1 MESTWEEKWENGI
14 QIVRG
19 LSGRFD
25 GLEDVQ
31 LQGRV
36 DVLTHE
42 SSASHSPVDF
52 LLSSWCQEPTFLLSQ
67 EMEEDLA
74 QYMKRNWCKA
84 QSLPHFREM
93 SPGGREKFIRG
104 KLAKCCGE
112 FRMLQTLCTLIQ
124 EPPRPRWGDPKK
136 GTRSSGHQ
144 RVEPGRSGG
153 SPRPS
158 NCNAAGALESH
169 PKSSV

>member
-1 MESTWEEKWENGI
+1 MERTWEEKWEHGI

-42 SSASHSPVDF
+42 SLASHSPVD
-52 LLSSWCQEPTFLLSQ
+52 LLLNSWCPEPTSSLSQ

-74 QYMKRNWCKA
+74 EYMKRYWGKA
-84 QSLPHFREM
+84 QSLAHFREM
-93 SPGGREKFIRG
+93 SPAGRERFMRG

-112 FRMLQTLCTLIQ
+112 FRMLQTLCTLIH
-124 EPPRPRWGDPKK
+124 ETPRLRERDPKK
-136 GTRSSGHQ
+136 GTSRSGHKRAEQ
-144 RVEPGRSGG
+144 DRVV
-153 SPRPS
+153 
-158 NCNAAGALESH
+158 AAA
-169 PKSSV
+169 KRT

>member
-1 MESTWEEKWENGI
+1 MESTWEEKWEHGI

-31 LQGRV
+31 LQGKV

-42 SSASHSPVDF
+42 SLASHSPVD
-52 LLSSWCQEPTFLLSQ
+52 LLLNSWCQEPTFSLSQ

-74 QYMKRNWCKA
+74 QYMKRNWGKA

-93 SPGGREKFIRG
+93 SPRGREKFIRG
-104 KLAKCCGE
+104 KVAKCCGE
-112 FRMLQTLCTLIQ
+112 FRMLQTLCTLIH
-124 EPPRPRWGDPKK
+124 ETPRLRERDPKK
-136 GTRSSGHQ
+136 GTSRSGHQ
-144 RVEPGRSGG
+144 SAEQDRVV
-153 SPRPS
+153 
-158 NCNAAGALESH
+158 AAA
-169 PKSSV
+169 KCT

>member
-1 MESTWEEKWENGI
+1 MGGTWEENWENGI
-14 QIVRG
+14 HIVRG

-42 SSASHSPVDF
+42 SLASHSPVD
-52 LLSSWCQEPTFLLSQ
+52 LLLNSWCQEPTFSLSQ

-74 QYMKRNWCKA
+74 QYMKRNWGKA

-93 SPGGREKFIRG
+93 SPRGREKFIRG
-104 KLAKCCGE
+104 KVAKCCGE

-124 EPPRPRWGDPKK
+124 EPPRLRESDPKK
-136 GTRSSGHQ
+136 GTSRGSHQ
-144 RVEPGRSGG
+144 RAEQDRVV
-153 SPRPS
+153 
-158 NCNAAGALESH
+158 AAA
-169 PKSSV
+169 KCT

>member
-1 MESTWEEKWENGI
+1 MGDTWEGKWDQGI

-31 LQGRV
+31 LQRSV
-36 DVLTHE
+36 AREPL
-42 SSASHSPVDF
+42 ASHSPVD
-52 LLSSWCQEPTFLLSQ
+52 LLLNSWCQEQTFSLSQ
-67 EMEEDLA
+67 EMEESLA
-74 QYMKRNWCKA
+74 ESMELHWGEK
-84 QSLPHFREM
+84 QSLTQFREM
-93 SPGGREKFIRG
+93 SPGGREEFVRG
-104 KLAKCCGE
+104 KVAKCCGE

-136 GTRSSGHQ
+136 GTRRSGHQ
-144 RVEPGRSGG
+144 RAEQGRSGG

>member
-1 MESTWEEKWENGI
+1 MGDTWEEKWDQGI

-31 LQGRV
+31 LQRSV
-36 DVLTHE
+36 AREPL
-42 SSASHSPVDF
+42 ASHSPVD
-52 LLSSWCQEPTFLLSQ
+52 LLLNSWCQEQTFSLSQ
-67 EMEEDLA
+67 EMEESLA
-74 QYMKRNWCKA
+74 ESMKWHWGEK
-84 QSLPHFREM
+84 QSLTQFREM
-93 SPGGREKFIRG
+93 SPGGREEFVRG
-104 KLAKCCGE
+104 KVAKCCGE

-136 GTRSSGHQ
+136 GTRRSGHQ
-144 RVEPGRSGG
+144 RAEQGRSGG